1 MVHYD
6 PASPFAR
13 EEQMVASITKR
24 DWEEF
29 MAVGRVPLSVRELV
43 LQSWQ
48 RSASS
53 GITSLKSA
61 PKLGESELMARRREA
76 RRLRLGARAALQ
88 KAGYLLN
95 HTGNMLLLCNDR
107 GVVLDVAGDEA
118 TQARGRENHLH
129 VGGRWNES
137 SIGTNAIGTA
147 IHLRRP
153 MQVSSVEHYCEEIHR
168 WNCAATPITDPAD
181 GRLLGVVDISWP
193 NDVEQMNA
201 AALSATLAL
210 QIEADLG
217 RNYAMEREKLV
228 ERLHMRRPRLG
239 SDPVLVLDRTGRDV
253 FATEDFRR
261 LCDDNDALDSLRAR
275 IPDLMGRMP
284 GDIAEALSGSLPG
297 ADLEV
302 IAEGEDAVGVML
314 SLRRRRPVPVSNGAE
329 LDKIGSIGPV
339 TFALCG
345 QAQRLAGVHI
355 PILIEGETGTGKT
368 FLAQAIHRASPQA
381 GGSFEMLDC
390 STLTAQA
397 LREDLARETRRSA
410 MLEQLA
416 ESGGALCLDRPG
428 ATPEAQKL
436 LLSLLEQVSARAR
449 TGIKL
454 LSLSSTPLY
463 GAMQE
468 GRFRGDLYYRLAGAR
483 LVIPPLR
490 ERRQEIVPSL
500 NMIAARHARTRGGR
514 ELRFTSG
521 ALGVLAAYH
530 WPGNLLEMSNMVAA
544 LDALSPSGLIDERN
558 LPPEML
564 NQSASREDHTLRG
577 SEKAEILEAV
587 ELSGGNLTEA
597 ARRLGIARS
606 TLYLKLDSY
615 GIARPRRS

>member
-1 MVHYD
+1 
-6 PASPFAR
+6 
-13 EEQMVASITKR
+13 MVASITKQ

-48 RSASS
+48 RSASN

-61 PKLGESELMARRREA
+61 PKLGDSELMAGRREA
-76 RRLRLGARAALQ
+76 RRLRHGARTALQ

-153 MQVSSVEHYCEEIHR
+153 MQVSSVEHFCEEIHR

-201 AALSATLAL
+201 VALSATLAL

-314 SLRRRRPVPVSNGAE
+314 SLRRRRPVPVSHGAE

-428 ATPEAQKL
+428 ATPPEAQKL

-463 GAMQE
+463 DAMQQ

-500 NMIAARHARTRGGR
+500 NMIATRHARTTGGR

-521 ALGVLAAYH
+521 ALGVLAAYR

-544 LDALSPSGLIDERN
+544 LDALSPSGLIDEKS
-558 LPPEML
+558 LPPEMQR
-564 NQSASREDHTLRG
+564 QSESRSDHTLRG

-615 GIARPRRS
+615 GIARPRRN

>member
-1 MVHYD
+1 
-6 PASPFAR
+6 
-13 EEQMVASITKR
+13 MVASITKR

-61 PKLGESELMARRREA
+61 PKLGESELVARRREA
-76 RRLRLGARAALQ
+76 RRLRLGARVALQ

-153 MQVSSVEHYCEEIHR
+153 MQISSVEHYCEEIHR

-181 GRLLGVVDISWP
+181 GRLLGVLDISWP
-193 NDVEQMNA
+193 NEVEQMNA

-428 ATPEAQKL
+428 ATPPEAQKL

-500 NMIAARHARTRGGR
+500 NMIAARHARTTGGR

>member
-1 MVHYD
+1 
-6 PASPFAR
+6 
-13 EEQMVASITKR
+13 MVASITKR

-416 ESGGALCLDRPG
+416 GSGGALCLDRPG
-428 ATPEAQKL
+428 ATPPEAQKL

-500 NMIAARHARTRGGR
+500 NMIAARHARTTGGR

>member
-1 MVHYD
+1 
-6 PASPFAR
+6 
-13 EEQMVASITKR
+13 MVASITKR

-61 PKLGESELMARRREA
+61 PKLGESELVARRREA
-76 RRLRLGARAALQ
+76 RRLRLGARVALQ

-153 MQVSSVEHYCEEIHR
+153 MQISSVEHYCEEIHR

-181 GRLLGVVDISWP
+181 GRLLGVLDISWP

-428 ATPEAQKL
+428 ATPPEAQKL

-500 NMIAARHARTRGGR
+500 NMIAARHARTTGGR

>member
-1 MVHYD
+1 MVT
-6 PASPFAR
+6 
-13 EEQMVASITKR
+13 SITKS
-24 DWEEF
+24 DWEAF

-48 RSASS
+48 RSARS
-53 GITSLKSA
+53 GVTSLKSA
-61 PKLGESELMARRREA
+61 PKVGESELLAGRRDA

-95 HTGNMLLLCNDR
+95 HSGNMLLLCNDK

-129 VGGRWNES
+129 VGGRWCES
-137 SIGTNAIGTA
+137 AIGTNAIGTA

-153 MQVSSVEHYCEEIHR
+153 TQISSVEHYCEEIHR

-210 QIEADLG
+210 QIESDLG
-217 RNYAMEREKLV
+217 RHYAMERARLV
-228 ERLHMRRPRLG
+228 ERLHMQRPRLS
-239 SDPVLVLDRTGRDV
+239 SDPVLVLDRAGRDL

-261 LCDDNDALDSLRAR
+261 LCADPEALNSLRAR
-275 IPDLMGRMP
+275 IPDLMEQVP
-284 GDIAEALSGSLPG
+284 EVIAEELSGALPG

-314 SLRRRRPVPVSNGAE
+314 SLRRTRPVPVNPGAE
-329 LDKIGSIGPV
+329 LDRIARIGPV
-339 TFALCG
+339 TFELCS
-345 QAQRLAGVHI
+345 QAQRLAGAHI

-381 GGSFEMLDC
+381 SGRFEMLNC
-390 STLTAQA
+390 STLTHEG

-428 ATPEAQKL
+428 ATPPEAQKL

-463 GAMQE
+463 EAME
-468 GRFRGDLYYRLAGAR
+468 DGRFRGDLYYRLAGAR

-490 ERRQEIVPSL
+490 TRRQEIIPSL
-500 NMIAARHARTRGGR
+500 NMVAERHARTGGNR
-514 ELRFTSG
+514 SLRFTAA
-521 ALGVLAAYH
+521 ALATLEAYH
-530 WPGNLLEMSNMVAA
+530 WPGNLLEMSNLVAT
-544 LDALSPSGLIDERN
+544 LDALSHSGLIDDKD
-558 LPPEML
+558 LPSEMRR
-564 NQSASREDHTLRG
+564 QSAEREDFTLRG
-577 SEKAEILEAV
+577 SEKADILEAIDR
-587 ELSGGNLTEA
+587 SGGNLTEA

-615 GIARPRRS
+615 GIDRRRKD

>member
-1 MVHYD
+1 
-6 PASPFAR
+6 
-13 EEQMVASITKR
+13 MVASITKR

-314 SLRRRRPVPVSNGAE
+314 SLRRRRPVPVRNGAD

-428 ATPEAQKL
+428 ATPPEAQKL

-500 NMIAARHARTRGGR
+500 NMIAARHARTTGGR

>member
-1 MVHYD
+1 
-6 PASPFAR
+6 
-13 EEQMVASITKR
+13 MVASITKR
-24 DWEEF
+24 DWEEY
-29 MAVGRVPLSVRELV
+29 MAIGRVPLSVREPV

-61 PKLGESELMARRREA
+61 PKLGESELVAHRQEA

-95 HTGNMLLLCNDR
+95 HTGNMLLLCSNS
-107 GVVLDVAGDEA
+107 GVVLDVAGDEV

-129 VGGRWNES
+129 VGGRWSES

-153 MQVSSVEHYCEEIHR
+153 IQVNSVEHYCEEIHR

-181 GRLLGVVDISWP
+181 GRLLGIVDISWP
-193 NDVEQMNA
+193 NDVEQANA

-217 RNYAMEREKLV
+217 RHHAMEREKLM
-228 ERLHMRRPRLG
+228 ERLQMRRRRLG
-239 SDPVLVLDRTGRDV
+239 SDPVLVLDRSAREV
-253 FATEDFRR
+253 FASEDFRR
-261 LCDDNDALDSLRAR
+261 LYDGNEALNFLRAC
-275 IPDLMGRMP
+275 IPNLMGQAP
-284 GDIAEALSGSLPG
+284 EDIAEALSGSLPG

-302 IAEGEDAVGVML
+302 IAEGEDAIGVML
-314 SLRRRRPVPVSNGAE
+314 SLPRRRPVPVSHGAE
-329 LDKIGSIGPV
+329 LDKIGRIGAV
-339 TFALCG
+339 TFELCR
-345 QAQRLAGVHI
+345 QARRLAGTHI

-368 FLAQAIHRASPQA
+368 FLAQAIHRAAARPP
-381 GGSFEMLDC
+381 GSFEMLDC
-390 STLTAQA
+390 STLTTRA

-428 ATPEAQKL
+428 SLPPEAQKL
-436 LLSLLEQVSARAR
+436 LLSLLEQVSARACN
-449 TGIKL
+449 GIKL
-454 LSLSSTPLY
+454 LSLSSTPLDD
-463 GAMQE
+463 AMQG

-483 LVIPPLR
+483 LIIPPLR
-490 ERRQEIVPSL
+490 MRRQEIIPSL
-500 NMIAARHARTRGGR
+500 RMVAERHARTTGKR

-521 ALGVLAAYH
+521 ALSLLEAYH
-530 WPGNLLEMSNMVAA
+530 WPGNLLEMSNLVAM
-544 LDALSPSGLIDERN
+544 LDALSPSGLIDEKN
-558 LPPEML
+558 LPAEMRRR
-564 NQSASREDHTLRG
+564 SERREEHTLRG
-577 SEKAEILEAV
+577 SEKAEILEAI
-587 ELSGGNLTEA
+587 EFADGNLTEA

-615 GIARPRRS
+615 GIARTRKS

>member
-1 MVHYD
+1 
-6 PASPFAR
+6 
-13 EEQMVASITKR
+13 MVASITKR

-428 ATPEAQKL
+428 ATPPEAQKL

-500 NMIAARHARTRGGR
+500 NMIAARHARTTGGR